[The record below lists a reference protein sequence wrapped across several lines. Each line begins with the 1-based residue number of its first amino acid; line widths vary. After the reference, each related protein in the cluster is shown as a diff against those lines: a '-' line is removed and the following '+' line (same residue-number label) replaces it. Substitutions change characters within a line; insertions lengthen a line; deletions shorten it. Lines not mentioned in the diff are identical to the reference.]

1 MPEIILDQYA
11 LTSLEAVKQ
20 AGSGIDALDSSQ
32 DNQIRGEINA
42 VSRRVYQMYQVE
54 IKMPVGQVTAFDG
67 AMTAGSPVLTSAT
80 ASFAAGGGGE
90 ILRLDGAG
98 HPGYL

>member
-20 AGSGIDALDSSQ
+20 AGSGIDPLDPSL

-67 AMTAGSPVLTSAT
+67 AMTAGSPILTSAS
-80 ASFAAGGGGE
+80 ANFVAGDVRN
-90 ILRLDGAG
+90 LLVVYGAG
-98 HPGYL
+98 NLG